1 MSSAAAAAAILI
13 KLGPLVRRMVA
24 SFVKPSLRSVGILT
38 SWDVADCLRIFELEL
53 LQAVKID
60 TSTAEVSHYIQ
71 L

>member
-1 MSSAAAAAAILI
+1 MSSAAAAAILI
-13 KLGPLVRRMVA
+13 KLGPLVRKMAA
-24 SFVKPSLRSVGILT
+24 SFVKPSLCSVGILT

-53 LQAVKID
+53 LQVVKLD